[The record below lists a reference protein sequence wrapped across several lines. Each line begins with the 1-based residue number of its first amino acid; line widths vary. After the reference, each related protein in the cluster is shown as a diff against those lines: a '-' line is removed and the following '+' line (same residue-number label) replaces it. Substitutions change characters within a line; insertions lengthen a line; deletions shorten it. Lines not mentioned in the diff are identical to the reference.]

1 MFLGSYLLRS
11 VITKQVNV
19 ELPESD
25 AKRIR
30 IDAIEMGVTLNEYA
44 ARAFRAFLAKNTGQR
59 RVHFDDAK
67 RKVLGRKLKAA

>member
-1 MFLGSYLLRS
+1 MFLGSYLLAA

-19 ELPESD
+19 ELPETD

-44 ARAFRAFLAKNTGQR
+44 TRAFRAFLSKNAGQR
-59 RVHFDDAK
+59 RVHFDGAK
-67 RKVLGRKLKAA
+67 RKVIGRKLKVS